1 MKTPQILFLSLFAAA
16 VSAQAPAPAAAPAAK
31 VEEKKAIAATATGDV
46 TTGKATWY
54 GEKFDGH
61 KTASGERFNASALT
75 AASRTLPFGTLVR
88 VTNVKTRK
96 SVTVRINDRGPRQA
110 DRIIDLTRAAA
121 ARLGMLRRGVA
132 DVELKVVGQSTAKG
146 KMMKRAKEK

>member
-16 VSAQAPAPAAAPAAK
+16 VSAQAPAPAAALAAK
-31 VEEKKAIAATATGDV
+31 VEEKKAIAATGDV

-61 KTASGERFNASALT
+61 KTASGQRFNASALT

-88 VTNVKTRK
+88 VTNVKTRE
-96 SVTVRINDRGPRQA
+96 SVIVRINDRGPRQA